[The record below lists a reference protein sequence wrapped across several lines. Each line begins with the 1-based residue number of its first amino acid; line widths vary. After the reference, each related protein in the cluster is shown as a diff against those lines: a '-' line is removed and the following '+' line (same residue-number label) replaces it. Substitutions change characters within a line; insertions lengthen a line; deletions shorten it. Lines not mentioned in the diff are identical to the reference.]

1 MLVIKHY
8 TVNDEFP
15 VNLKFK
21 RVPRLSGQVADYL
34 IMEIKKGSFKP
45 GENLPSEAVLAKQ
58 IGVSRTVIRE
68 AFARLKHD
76 GLLDS
81 KQGSGAKVTERFKMR
96 AFRLDGIE
104 QANNEEIRHL
114 FELRIII
121 EGGAAALA
129 ADRRSNKDM
138 DKLEHYLK
146 DMDNAVQNG
155 TDGIKPDVIFH
166 QTIAGASGNPYLR
179 DFMCFLN
186 DKLVY
191 LIRRARE
198 HSSRHIGLPLVVQQ
212 EHLAIFE
219 AILNKDSVQA
229 RNAALIHLKNAA
241 ERLNLLV
248 YCFN

>member
-8 TVNDEFP
+8 IVNGEFP

-21 RVPRLSGQVADYL
+21 RVPRLSEQVADYL

-138 DKLEHYLK
+138 D
-146 DMDNAVQNG
+146 NAVQNG
-155 TDGIKPDVIFH
+155 TDGSKPDVIFH

-219 AILNKDSVQA
+219 AILNKDPVKA
-229 RNAALIHLKNAA
+229 RDAALTHLKNAA